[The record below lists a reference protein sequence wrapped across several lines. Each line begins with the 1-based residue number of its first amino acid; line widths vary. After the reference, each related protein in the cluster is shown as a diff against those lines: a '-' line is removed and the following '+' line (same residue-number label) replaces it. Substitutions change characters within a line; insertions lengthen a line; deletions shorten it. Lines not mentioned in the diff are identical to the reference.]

1 MKFLN
6 LIVFLETNKTIC
18 AQPLRINICLKVV
31 HDNLLVFVDNIVCL
45 EIPDEC
51 AISRL
56 TIRGNFD
63 DVRASI
69 DKRLKMW
76 NEKTRPVASK
86 YKAFIINAERNA
98 NDILQDLEKAI
109 Q

>member
-45 EIPDEC
+45 EIPDDESDMRRHGTHLRVTEFSHDEFNKLQMMH
-51 AISRL
+51 AI
-56 TIRGNFD
+56 
-63 DVRASI
+63 
-69 DKRLKMW
+69 
-76 NEKTRPVASK
+76 
-86 YKAFIINAERNA
+86 
-98 NDILQDLEKAI
+98 
-109 Q
+109 

>member
-45 EIPDEC
+45 EIPDDESDMRRYGTHLRVTKFSHDEFNKLQMMH
-51 AISRL
+51 AI
-56 TIRGNFD
+56 
-63 DVRASI
+63 
-69 DKRLKMW
+69 
-76 NEKTRPVASK
+76 
-86 YKAFIINAERNA
+86 
-98 NDILQDLEKAI
+98 
-109 Q
+109 

>member
-1 MKFLN
+1 MIDGYPMDEDQASAFCSD
-6 LIVFLETNKTIC
+6 IAPPT
-18 AQPLRINICLKVV
+18 VV
-31 HDNLLVFVDNIVCL
+31 VCL